1 MIYLLLTII
10 GASMFSFVL
19 RLSKG
24 RVKNKYAMYTADYVL
39 CLLLAGYYMGI
50 ENIYPA
56 VEKNNITLGLGIVN
70 GFLYLLSLFYY
81 QYCIQKNG
89 IVLPIIFSK
98 LGVLVPLL
106 TSILFFHETPTL
118 IQVIGTAFAVVSM
131 IMINYEKGHA
141 KSIFKP
147 SLFML
152 FLIDGTSAAM
162 AKIFGEIGNSALS
175 AQFLFYTFAVA
186 LVVSIGLTL
195 YKKEHLGLNEIIFG
209 FGVAVPT
216 FFVSRFMLK
225 ALETVPAVIAYPTRA
240 VGTIVLVTLMG
251 IVFFGER
258 LKKQQWIAM
267 IGIIAALT
275 LLNI

>member
-131 IMINYEKGHA
+131 IMIN
-141 KSIFKP
+141 
-147 SLFML
+147 
-152 FLIDGTSAAM
+152 
-162 AKIFGEIGNSALS
+162 
-175 AQFLFYTFAVA
+175 
-186 LVVSIGLTL
+186 
-195 YKKEHLGLNEIIFG
+195 
-209 FGVAVPT
+209 
-216 FFVSRFMLK
+216 
-225 ALETVPAVIAYPTRA
+225 
-240 VGTIVLVTLMG
+240 
-251 IVFFGER
+251 
-258 LKKQQWIAM
+258 
-267 IGIIAALT
+267 
-275 LLNI
+275 

>member
-1 MIYLLLTII
+1 
-10 GASMFSFVL
+10 
-19 RLSKG
+19 
-24 RVKNKYAMYTADYVL
+24 
-39 CLLLAGYYMGI
+39 
-50 ENIYPA
+50 
-56 VEKNNITLGLGIVN
+56 
-70 GFLYLLSLFYY
+70 
-81 QYCIQKNG
+81 
-89 IVLPIIFSK
+89 
-98 LGVLVPLL
+98 
-106 TSILFFHETPTL
+106 
-118 IQVIGTAFAVVSM
+118 
-131 IMINYEKGHA
+131 
-141 KSIFKP
+141 
-147 SLFML
+147 ML